1 MAQDPLSTPDG
12 QAVPQTASRQPVQA
26 RVRAALAGGERFSR
40 HKRLL
45 GSALRGKSDASREHE
60 CYLRVLTHNLM
71 LLAATG

>member
-26 RVRAALAGGERFSR
+26 RVRAALAGGD
-40 HKRLL
+40 RLLAAQAPL
-45 GSALRGKSDASREHE
+45 GSALRGKSDASRERE